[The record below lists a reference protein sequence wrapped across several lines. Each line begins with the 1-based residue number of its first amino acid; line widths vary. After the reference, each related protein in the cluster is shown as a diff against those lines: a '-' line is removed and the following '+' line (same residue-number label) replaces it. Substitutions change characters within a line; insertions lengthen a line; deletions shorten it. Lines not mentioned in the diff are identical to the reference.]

1 MLRDKSQW
9 LTIGSAALQLY
20 YVWYGGW
27 GNINNK
33 GTASRPTTVKV
44 LTDMAQSIGGT
55 PWFKIGTT
63 YYDSNGPLVNKI
75 KYGGRTAITSSSK
88 CWQVC
93 MAIPQSIHYR
103 HAFSINGSTAIVD

>member
-1 MLRDKSQW
+1 MRRKLSEAQNW
-9 LTIGSAALQLY
+9 TNASQLY

-27 GNINNK
+27 GNINNQ

-63 YYDSNGPLVNKI
+63 YSDQNGNVVNKI
-75 KYGGRTAITSSSK
+75 QYGGRTAITASNK
-88 CWQVC
+88 CWQVGR
-93 MAIPQSIHYR
+93 AIPHAHHSCHASTINDSIL
-103 HAFSINGSTAIVD
+103 V